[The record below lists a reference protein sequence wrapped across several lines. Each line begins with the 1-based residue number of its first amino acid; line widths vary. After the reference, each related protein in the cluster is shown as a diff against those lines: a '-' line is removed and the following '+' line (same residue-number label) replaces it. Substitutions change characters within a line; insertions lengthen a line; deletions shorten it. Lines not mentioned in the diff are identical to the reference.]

1 MIKELSMSNNKAKW
15 AIIDIGSNTI
25 RLVIYQQN
33 DSGKVREAEN
43 IKAVARLRHH
53 LNNGVL
59 EYRGIQVLVTILKSF
74 REIVDFH
81 GVESIQCVGTATIR
95 QAQNKFEI
103 LKTVKEQTGFD
114 MKILSEKDEAYL
126 GFFAVIHTT
135 PIDEGVTIDIGG
147 GSTEITYF
155 QNRELKHSHSF
166 PFGVVSL
173 KEQFMNGEKMTTKE
187 KDNLIRF
194 IKESFEKLPWLKN
207 LHVPIIAIGGSARNV
222 ALIHQNRIHYP
233 LSGIHQYTMSLS
245 DLMEILSQVE
255 QLDIAQLE
263 KLEGLAKDRADII
276 VPAIEVFVQ
285 ICGYVGSDKF
295 MFSRKGLREGIYF
308 KEYENRGTT
317 TDTDQ
322 IVKMSIDEL
331 VLDYGVSIEHSEHVA
346 NLAVQLYSE
355 FEKIIGVTPA
365 IRNKKMVELSARVYY
380 IGQYVDS
387 DVSSQHTF
395 YLLANKS
402 IDGMEHK
409 DRLKLA
415 LIASFKNNM
424 LLRQYTVPFMNWFTK
439 EELQEIRV
447 AGALTKLAS
456 ALDASKRGIIKE
468 AHLSQNQENGELLI
482 TLQCSGDYFS
492 EKYQAEKQIRHLEKA
507 IKKDINL
514 VFVQE

>member
-1 MIKELSMSNNKAKW
+1 MSINKKW

-33 DSGKVREAEN
+33 ESGKVREAEN

-53 LNNGVL
+53 LNNGML
-59 EYRGIQVLVTILKSF
+59 EYKGIQVLVTILKSF

-95 QAQNKFEI
+95 QAQNQMEI
-103 LKTVKEQTGFD
+103 LKTVKDQTGFSI
-114 MKILSEKDEAYL
+114 KILSEKDEAYL
-126 GFFAVIHTT
+126 GYFAVIHTT

-155 QNRELKHSHSF
+155 QNRELRHSHSF
-166 PFGVVSL
+166 PFGAVSL
-173 KEQFMNGEKMTTKE
+173 KEQFMIGEKMTTKE

-194 IKESFEKLPWLKN
+194 IWESLEQLPWIKN

-222 ALIHQNRIHYP
+222 ALIHQNKSQYP
-233 LSGIHQYTMSLS
+233 LSGIHQYTMSLR
-245 DLMEILSQVE
+245 DLTEILSQVE
-255 QLDIAQLE
+255 QMNIEQLE

-285 ICGYVGSDKF
+285 ICEYVGSDKF
-295 MFSRKGLREGIYF
+295 MFSRKGLREGIHF
-308 KEYENRGTT
+308 KEYENRGTPANT
-317 TDTDQ
+317 GE

-331 VLDYGVSIEHSEHVA
+331 VLDYGVSVKHSEHVA
-346 NLAVQLYSE
+346 NLAVQLYTE
-355 FEKIIGVTPA
+355 FEKIVGIASLV
-365 IRNKKMVELSARVYY
+365 RNHKMIELSARVYY

-424 LLRQYTVPFMNWFTK
+424 LLRQYMDPFLNWFTK
-439 EELQEIRV
+439 EELQEIRF
-447 AGALTKLAS
+447 AGALTKFAS

-468 AHLSQNQENGELLI
+468 VHLSQNHENGDLLI
-482 TLQCSGDYFS
+482 TLTCSGDYFS

-514 VFVQE
+514 VFVNE